1 MNHTPGFHYIFNMR
15 DLSRVFQVC
24 RHSLMCGCGM
34 AQTWDP
40 LLSPFFSAPPAIWP
54 LFVDEN
60 PWDALC
66 GYSTLG
72 GQYWK
77 CVRVSF
83 RSFPKVTECH
93 HHWMH
98 CSTPSNGNKC
108 PWQLVDRN
116 DGNEKVNCVSHG
128 SKQLSILVPWGMSS
142 DNTNNLSTG
151 RPSVVLYFM
160 STSHSKGT
168 HILTTR
174 DNLGPLGLGSLG
186 TLSAVSDFRPPL
198 PSLPGNY
205 GMPCE
210 RGKHAVHLGGSLEA
224 WMLLNCMKPPCS
236 VTTSQQSQQ
245 FSEESSGDRLNT
257 MESPNWFLHVPTSY
271 EHQTTLVF
279 PSVDVEWCRYIT
291 ILSLLIPPKSTHY
304 PRIGWKK
311 CRETHCFMD
320 KTSIPDQPSGP
331 CRVEPESAQ
340 GQRVFADKLCRD
352 VDKNLVES
360 PGGKQGGM
368 GWMVLVSPN
377 RWKNP
382 TLNGKTAR
390 CWW

>member
-1 MNHTPGFHYIFNMR
+1 MSRYFWTLESLSPGWTTPQVSTTSSTCVIWAEC
-15 DLSRVFQVC
+15 SRCVGTC
-24 RHSLMCGCGM
+24 SLMCGCGM
-34 AQTWDP
+34 VQTWDP

-116 DGNEKVNCVSHG
+116 DGNEKVNYVSHG

-160 STSHSKGT
+160 STSHNKRT
-168 HILTTR
+168 QILTTR
-174 DNLGPLGLGSLG
+174 TILGPWVLGVLAPYQPSQTSASTPIFARELWNALWTWQTRRPSWWVFGSMNAAQLHE
-186 TLSAVSDFRPPL
+186 A
-198 PSLPGNY
+198 SLQ
-205 GMPCE
+205 C
-210 RGKHAVHLGGSLEA
+210 
-224 WMLLNCMKPPCS
+224 
-236 VTTSQQSQQ
+236 
-245 FSEESSGDRLNT
+245 DD
-257 MESPNWFLHVPTSY
+257 VPTVPTCPNNSQKSQVGTGSTRWNPQTGSY
-271 EHQTTLVF
+271 YLWAPDNIGH
-279 PSVDVEWCRYIT
+279 PKRGCRYIA

-304 PRIGWKK
+304 PR
-311 CRETHCFMD
+311 M
-320 KTSIPDQPSGP
+320 
-331 CRVEPESAQ
+331 
-340 GQRVFADKLCRD
+340 
-352 VDKNLVES
+352 
-360 PGGKQGGM
+360 GGKNAGKPIVSWTKHQSLHNPVGHVEWSQSRLKASASLPTSCAETWTRIWWSRLEGKREGWGG
-368 GWMVLVSPN
+368 WF
-377 RWKNP
+377 
-382 TLNGKTAR
+382 
-390 CWW
+390 

>member
-174 DNLGPLGLGSLG
+174 TILGPWVLGALAPYQPSQTSASTPIFARELWNALWTWQTRRPSWWVFGSMNAAQLHE
-186 TLSAVSDFRPPL
+186 A
-198 PSLPGNY
+198 SLQCN
-205 GMPCE
+205 
-210 RGKHAVHLGGSLEA
+210 
-224 WMLLNCMKPPCS
+224 
-236 VTTSQQSQQ
+236 
-245 FSEESSGDRLNT
+245 D
-257 MESPNWFLHVPTSY
+257 VPT
-271 EHQTTLVF
+271 V
-279 PSVDVEWCRYIT
+279 PT
-291 ILSLLIPPKSTHY
+291 ILRRVKWGQAQHDGIP
-304 PRIGWKK
+304 
-311 CRETHCFMD
+311 
-320 KTSIPDQPSGP
+320 
-331 CRVEPESAQ
+331 
-340 GQRVFADKLCRD
+340 KL
-352 VDKNLVES
+352 V
-360 PGGKQGGM
+360 
-368 GWMVLVSPN
+368 
-377 RWKNP
+377 P
-382 TLNGKTAR
+382 T
-390 CWW
+390 CSY